1 MTTTFDMVAP
11 RVTGDVARLYVEAR
25 VAGLEVSH
33 YSKKKCRTFDGL
45 PEPGA
50 ELGVFRLVA
59 SLIFYKDDRRWEV
72 RVRSDANAVE
82 LATAISCGLNVA
94 ARKGRTPGHFTRLR
108 EFRHKVSARTNKP
121 IAHAGICYRLDADD
135 LLGVAATS
143 LQAPMSLDDEL
154 RSLTGIGQ

>member
-25 VAGLEVSH
+25 IAGLEVSH
-33 YSKKKCRTFDGL
+33 YPRKKCRTFDGL

-50 ELGVFRLVA
+50 VLGVFRLVA
-59 SLIFYKDDRRWEV
+59 SLIFHKDERRWEV
-72 RVRSDANAVE
+72 RVCSDANAIE
-82 LATAISCGLNVA
+82 LATAISCGLRTVA
-94 ARKGRTPGHFTRLR
+94 QRGRTPGHFTRR
-108 EFRHKVSARTNKP
+108 RWFTHEVSSRTNKS

-135 LLGVAATS
+135 LLGVATS
-143 LQAPMSLDDEL
+143 SVQAPISLDDEL